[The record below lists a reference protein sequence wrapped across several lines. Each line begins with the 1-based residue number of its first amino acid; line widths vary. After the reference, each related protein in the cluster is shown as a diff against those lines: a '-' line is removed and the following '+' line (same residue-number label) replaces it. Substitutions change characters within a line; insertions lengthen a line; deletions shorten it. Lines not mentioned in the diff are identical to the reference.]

1 MEQILDVSMLEPCQP
16 LEQSL
21 EAVRTLLAGDFL
33 KVIHRREP
41 SLLFPMLEQ
50 MGFSWRSR
58 QTGNARFEILIW
70 RSSDGVAE
78 SQVNGLLGNAC

>member
-21 EAVRTLLAGDFL
+21 EAVRALVAGDYL

-41 SLLFPMLEQ
+41 TPLFPMLEQ
-50 MGFSWRSR
+50 MGFSWCSR
-58 QTGNARFEILIW
+58 QTGSAQYEILIW
-70 RSSDGVAE
+70 RSSDKVAE
-78 SQVNGLLGNAC
+78 SQVNDLLVNAC

>member
-21 EAVRTLLAGDFL
+21 EAVRTLVAGDFL
-33 KVIHRREP
+33 KITHRREP
-41 SLLFPMLEQ
+41 TPLFPMLEQ

-58 QTGNARFEILIW
+58 QTGSAQYEILIW
-70 RSSDGVAE
+70 RSSDKVAE
-78 SQVNGLLGNAC
+78 SQVNDLSANAC

>member
-21 EAVRTLLAGDFL
+21 EAVRALVTGDFL

-41 SLLFPMLEQ
+41 NPLFPMLEQ

-58 QTGNARFEILIW
+58 LTGSAQYEILIW

-78 SQVNGLLGNAC
+78 SQVNDLLGNAC